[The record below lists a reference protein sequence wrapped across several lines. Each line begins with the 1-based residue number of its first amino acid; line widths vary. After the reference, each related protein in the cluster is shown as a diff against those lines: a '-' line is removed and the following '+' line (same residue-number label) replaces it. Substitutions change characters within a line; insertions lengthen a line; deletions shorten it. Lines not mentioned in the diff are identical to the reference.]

1 MARVLRTATAKSDLS
16 AIADFIAADNPA
28 AAERWL
34 NEVDHT
40 LSVIAAY
47 PRLGERVDDLAPGI
61 RRHSLGQYLLYYRP
75 IDGGI
80 ELRRV
85 LHGAR
90 KIDNLL

>member
-16 AIADFIAADNPA
+16 TIADFIAADNPA

-34 NEVDHT
+34 DEVDQT

-47 PRLGERVDDLAPGI
+47 PHIGERVDQLAPGI
-61 RRHSLGQYLLYYRP
+61 RRHSMGQYLLFYRP

-90 KIDNLL
+90 NIEALF

>member
-1 MARVLRTATAKSDLS
+1 LS

-34 NEVDHT
+34 DEVDQT
-40 LSVIAAY
+40 LSVIAKY
-47 PRLGERVDDLAPGI
+47 PYLGEQVDQLAPGV
-61 RRHSLGQYLLYYRP
+61 RRHSLGQYLLFYRP

-90 KIDNLL
+90 NIETMF